1 MYNIKGEINASTKEN
16 NYKIGKER
24 FYLKKHGVSHDFNE
38 NDMLY
43 ILKETNI
50 EGSK

>member
-1 MYNIKGEINASTKEN
+1 MHPQKKTIKES
-16 NYKIGKER
+16 ER
-24 FYLKKHGVSHDFNE
+24 NGFIKKHGESHDFNE